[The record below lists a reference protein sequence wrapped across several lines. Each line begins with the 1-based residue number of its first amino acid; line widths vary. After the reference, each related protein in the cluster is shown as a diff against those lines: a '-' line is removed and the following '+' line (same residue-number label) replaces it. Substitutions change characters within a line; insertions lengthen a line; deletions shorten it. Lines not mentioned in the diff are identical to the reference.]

1 VETNCRRKARIF
13 AARPAECFARITENS
28 ESWRM
33 MQARMENL
41 SRLLDRLTEQAMTL
55 IRVGPCGAN
64 LLQEEMAAMRTE
76 CRKVVKRIRKD
87 VTEQADA
94 LNSPQRS

>member
-1 VETNCRRKARIF
+1 
-13 AARPAECFARITENS
+13 
-28 ESWRM
+28 M

-55 IRVGPCGAN
+55 IRVGPCGATI
-64 LLQEEMAAMRTE
+64 LQEEMTAMRIE
-76 CRKVVKRIRKD
+76 ARKLVKRIRKD

-94 LNSPQRS
+94 LNSSQRS